1 MRHRTHIGKN
11 SEAVNQELA
20 LFLMEGL
27 HEAARSSRR
36 YCVALPGGKTPES
49 FFKLLVQEFRQ
60 APWSNVH
67 FFFGDERTVAPNHHD
82 SNFRVARE
90 HLFQPLNIPN
100 SQLHHIH
107 GDATNL
113 DQEADRYA
121 EDLSRWLPLN
131 DRGIPRF
138 DLIILGMGPDGHI
151 ASLFPDSK
159 ALDET
164 TRWVIPTLVTKL
176 CAWRITLSFPV
187 LNAAARLAL
196 LVTGENK
203 SNVVGE
209 VLRTGFAPAT
219 TQYPVQRLQPTTGID
234 WFLDPAAAA
243 EVLPT

>member
-11 SEAVNQELA
+11 TAAVNNELA

-27 HEAARSSRR
+27 TEAARNSRR
-36 YCVALPGGKTPES
+36 YCIALPGGKTPES
-49 FFKLLVQEFRQ
+49 FFQLLGREFRQ

-67 FFFGDERTVAPNHHD
+67 FFFGDERTVAPDHLD

-90 HLFQPLNIPN
+90 NLFQPLNIDD
-100 SQLHHIH
+100 SQLHRVH
-107 GDATNL
+107 GEATNL
-113 DQEADRYA
+113 DQEAGRYA
-121 EDLSRWLPLN
+121 EEIGRLLPLN
-131 DRGIPRF
+131 EIGIPCF

-164 TRWVIPTLVTKL
+164 ARWVIPTLITKL
-176 CAWRITLSFPV
+176 CSWRITLSFPV

-203 SNVVGE
+203 SSVVSE
-209 VLRTGFAPAT
+209 VLRAGFDPEIKK
-219 TQYPVQRLQPTTGID
+219 YPIQRLQPPTGID
-234 WFLDPAAAA
+234 WFLDHPAAAA
-243 EVLPT
+243 IGLP

>member
-11 SEAVNQELA
+11 SKAVNKELA

-27 HEAARSSRR
+27 NEAARSSRR

-49 FFKLLVQEFRQ
+49 FFQLLTQDFSQ

-67 FFFGDERTVAPNHHD
+67 FFFGDERAVALDHHE
-82 SNFRVARE
+82 SNFRVARD
-90 HLFQPLNIPN
+90 HLFQPLNIHD
-100 SQLHHIH
+100 SQLHRLH
-107 GDATNL
+107 GDAKNL

-121 EDLSRWLPLN
+121 EELGRLLPLN
-131 DRGIPRF
+131 NMGIPRF
-138 DLIILGMGPDGHI
+138 DLIILGMGPDGHV
-151 ASLFPDSK
+151 ASLFPDAK
-159 ALDET
+159 ALEET
-164 TRWVIPTLVTKL
+164 TRWVIPTLVTNL

-209 VLRTGFAPAT
+209 VMRSGYAPEIT
-219 TQYPVQRLQPTTGID
+219 KYPVQRLKPTTGID

-243 EVLPT
+243 EVMPT